1 MVMVILL
8 MRPEGEGN
16 RQKLMAVVQS
26 LEFSNTGAEIPKVE
40 LVNAQRNYY
49 LKFGSAR
56 KP

>member
-40 LVNAQRNYY
+40 LVNAQTNYY